1 MKIINN
7 MKATAISAAIA
18 LSMGAGAQN
27 VLTPRQQCLTAISS
41 QVARGDIKN
50 LETSYNKAFEVG
62 FTQNELKEIS
72 CHLYAYMGFPKALNG
87 LSALQRVIADRQ
99 AKGLACEE
107 GRLPSALPE
116 GYDALREGTEV
127 QSSLFGPY
135 TNTFSPTI
143 DYYLKAHLF
152 GDISANDLLTH
163 KERELVTIS
172 ALASIE
178 GLEAQLNAHL
188 AGAQKKGMSKDEMQG
203 YVMTLSEL
211 GDEGTANRA
220 LKAVAQLYGETTQTV
235 QTVDFSV
242 WPKGDPNPYGQY
254 FKGQSYL
261 TMLGESGAYNV
272 TFEPGCRNNWHI
284 HHGASQVLI
293 CVAGHGWYQEWGKEA
308 VPMTP
313 GTIIAI
319 PEGVKHW
326 HGAAKDSWFQHIGYE
341 KDVQPGASNEWL
353 EPVADDEYNK
363 L

>member
-1 MKIINN
+1 MNK

-18 LSMGAGAQN
+18 LSIGTNAQN
-27 VLTPRQQCLTAISS
+27 VLTPRQQSLVVISS
-41 QVARGDIKN
+41 QVARGDIKD

-62 FTQNELKEIS
+62 FTQNELKEIC

-99 AKGLACEE
+99 DKSLACEE
-107 GRLPSALPE
+107 GRLPSELPE
-116 GYDALREGTEV
+116 GYDAVREGIAV

-152 GDISANDLLTH
+152 GDIFANDLLTH

-172 ALASIE
+172 ALVSIE

-188 AGAQKKGMSKDEMQG
+188 AGAQKMGMSRDEMYG
-203 YVMTLSEL
+203 YVVTLSEL
-211 GDEGTANRA
+211 GDDGTTNRA
-220 LKAVAQLYGETTQTV
+220 LKAVAQLYGENAQTV

-242 WPKGDPNPYGQY
+242 WPKGEPNPFGQY
-254 FKGQSYL
+254 FKGQSYF
-261 TMLGESGAYNV
+261 TMLGDSGAYNV

-284 HHGASQVLI
+284 HHGAVQVLI
-293 CVAGHGWYQEWGKEA
+293 CVAGRGWYQEWGKEA
-308 VPMTP
+308 VSMTP

-326 HGAAKDSWFQHIGYE
+326 HGAAKDSWFQYIGYE
-341 KDVQPGASNEWL
+341 KDVQSGASNEWL
-353 EPVADDEYNK
+353 EPVADELFDK